1 MKTVT
6 LIAIKEAGL
15 ALLRRLPWKIWLER
29 LWSRI
34 VATGLRK
41 LASYKTNLYTPA
53 DAESDIHIIRE
64 RSTWLVDPNQ
74 KDAAQVA
81 PTLPEVK

>member
-1 MKTVT
+1 MKNVT
-6 LIAIKEAGL
+6 LIAVKEAGR

-41 LASYKTNLYTPA
+41 LASYKTNLYTPE
-53 DAESDIHIIRE
+53 DAEQDIKSIRLNSVVLITGE
-64 RSTWLVDPNQ
+64 YESRPTT
-74 KDAAQVA
+74 